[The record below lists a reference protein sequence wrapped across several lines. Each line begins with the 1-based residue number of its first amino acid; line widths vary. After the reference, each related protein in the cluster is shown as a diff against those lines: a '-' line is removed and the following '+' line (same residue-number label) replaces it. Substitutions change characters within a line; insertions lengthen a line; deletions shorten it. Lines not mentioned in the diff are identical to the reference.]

1 MAVYGGDTMIKK
13 IKKSHFHKVTIIFF
27 LVTFGLISVNV
38 EAADGQVSTPS
49 GITFIKGDE
58 VPTPKPEESKKPI
71 IDSGKEFLPK
81 TGEVVTKAS
90 LYGVSLLILGSVYW
104 IVLRRRRKN
113 EE

>member
-1 MAVYGGDTMIKK
+1 MKK
-13 IKKSHFHKVTIIFF
+13 RNIYPILLIIF
-27 LVTFGLISVNV
+27 LVTFGLQIPTV
-38 EAADGQVSTPS
+38 EAADGQVSVPS

-58 VPTPKPEESKKPI
+58 VPTPKPKEPKEPKKTI

-104 IVLRRRRKN
+104 IVLRRRKKN

>member
-1 MAVYGGDTMIKK
+1 MAIDGGDSIMKK
-13 IKKSHFHKVTIIFF
+13 RNMYPILLIIF
-27 LVTFGLISVNV
+27 LVTFGLQIPTV

-58 VPTPKPEESKKPI
+58 VPTPKPEGPKKPI

-81 TGEVVTKAS
+81 TGEIVTKMS
-90 LYGVSLLILGSVYW
+90 LYGVAVLILGSVYW